1 MEISENKS
9 AAMLLARYYSIQK
22 LWELS
27 NDILSIHVTKRA
39 INQQEIKFGG
49 LKNIWNFQSNL
60 TVQKMKTTYLDGVVF
75 WMVILDLLCKCCYA
89 LDKELYIQ
97 KLHGLSSELLCI
109 HVAHVT
115 AGRQG
120 ESPK

>member
-49 LKNIWNFQSNL
+49 LKKHLKFSI
-60 TVQKMKTTYLDGVVF
+60 KPD
-75 WMVILDLLCKCCYA
+75 
-89 LDKELYIQ
+89 
-97 KLHGLSSELLCI
+97 SSENEDYILRWCGILNGDI
-109 HVAHVT
+109 
-115 AGRQG
+115 R
-120 ESPK
+120 PFM